1 MARLIKNV
9 QKATLGMRLTTVF
22 EDKTVA
28 ERNFETGDV
37 VENLRYAKDGDVE
50 VVSGRITEI
59 RYKMA
64 SRPTWNKKAPADTL
78 AADMQIESLVLD
90 VSKQYES
97 AFVIVPAREI
107 VEFAEETNV
116 ARMKFEPFVT
126 YEMDLKYSDL
136 KEQHVSIQV
145 GDVFDNVRIM
155 NIVSGKIGPDI
166 TGKFE
171 VVGFSYS
178 IVSGKLSINGIAFKD
193 VATGE
198 TQVADLE
205 HILALNEVYTYELDD
220 GNIAET
226 VENLAD
232 GDTISIDNEI
242 NTTGTPLTINKQNVT
257 VKLNADLVS
266 DSGPTSGILVSNGSA
281 TLSGEGLVVTTNPYD
296 AQHASGVI
304 AIRDGGE
311 LTFDGSGISAVV
323 ADDPVNKGQFGI
335 VVTDNGKL
343 TVNDGNFEAGWY
355 CVSGNGSTTNAD
367 AVVTIN
373 GGEFKS
379 VADYAIYHPGPNKLV
394 INGGTIVGAA
404 GAIAANNGNIEI
416 NGGTFAVLGGGNTGE
431 WADGTSGLSDV
442 ALNLNG
448 KYGPVTC
455 RITGG
460 EFHATAAGTIMIKTG
475 SRYPVDLQISGGK
488 FTSKP
493 NAEWIA
499 EGFVCTEEADA
510 DGFFHVVAAA

>member
-1 MARLIKNV
+1 MARLIKNT
-9 QKATLGMRLTTVF
+9 QQAILGMRLSTVF
-22 EDKTVA
+22 ENETVDR
-28 ERNFETGDV
+28 EFKTGDI
-37 VENLRYAKDGDVE
+37 VENLRYAKDGEVE
-50 VVSGRITEI
+50 TVSGRIAEI

-64 SRPTWNKKAPADTL
+64 SRLAWNKKAPADTL
-78 AADMQIESLVLD
+78 ATDMQIEALVLD
-90 VSKQYES
+90 VSSQYES
-97 AFVIVPAREI
+97 AFVTVPAREI
-107 VEFAEETNV
+107 VEFADETNV
-116 ARMKFEPFVT
+116 VRMKFEPFVI

-171 VVGFSYS
+171 VVGFSYAIS
-178 IVSGKLSINGIAFKD
+178 SGKIVINGIAFKNVD
-193 VATGE
+193 SDEV
-198 TQVADLE
+198 QVADLG
-205 HILALNEVYTYELDD
+205 HILALNEVYTYALDE

-226 VENLAD
+226 VAGLAD
-232 GDTISIDNEI
+232 GDTVTIDNEI
-242 NTTGTPLTINKQNVT
+242 DTTGTPLAIRKQNVT
-257 VKLNADLVS
+257 VNLNANLIS
-266 DSGPTSGILVSNGSA
+266 DGGPSSGILVESGSA
-281 TLSGEGLVVTTNPYD
+281 VLSGDGLVVTETPY
-296 AQHASGVI
+296 ASGHSSGVV
-304 AIRDGGE
+304 AVRQGGE
-311 LTFDGSGISAVV
+311 LTFNGSGISATIE
-323 ADDPVNKGQFGI
+323 DDPVNKGQFGI

-355 CVSGNGSTTNAD
+355 CVSGNGSTTKAD
-367 AVVTIN
+367 SVVTIN

-379 VADYAIYHPGPNKLV
+379 VADYAIYHPGPNTLI

-460 EFHATAAGTIMIKTG
+460 EFHATAAGTILIATG
-475 SRYPVDLQISGGK
+475 SKYPVDLQISGGK

-493 NAEWIA
+493 NEEWIA

-510 DGFFHVVAAA
+510 DGFYTVTAA